1 MNKTSFLSKEV
12 SLKRIGVALIFTFL
26 CPIMLYVIGAYYS
39 DLINTSLKNHYT
51 NELSNES
58 QASTISEPIVLGT
71 ADISLLTS
79 EYDKEYAKGANIYT
93 SEEWT
98 PEQYIE
104 MQRSIDNPQYDVK
117 AGSTTKDKWLIGKDD
132 YLYLECDPI
141 NAEYLSYPPYF
152 ASCTLKINDYTIQT
166 NLRSDVTCDWDK
178 DYKNPTNC
186 KQEVYLVKYTDE
198 HLKNQY
204 LFYSSLDTVGS
215 VYSIWAYEL
224 GENGYTPLYFD
235 FIDSISQY
243 KLTRGGL
250 YTDNLYLAFTDNSKT
265 DFRLITS
272 FYDPAMQSIY
282 RIDYEWQVTNR
293 RLLLK
298 NKVVE
303 M

>member
-1 MNKTSFLSKEV
+1 MIKREWFKNKKAIIAITLF
-12 SLKRIGVALIFTFL
+12 FL
-26 CPIMLYVIGAYYS
+26 CFIMFFFIGRYYYKIIIS
-39 DLINTSLKNHYT
+39 SSEKSSPKETTSNPL
-51 NELSNES
+51 
-58 QASTISEPIVLGT
+58 VLGT

-79 EYDKEYAKGANIYT
+79 EYDKEYAKGADIYT
-93 SEEWT
+93 TEEWR

-132 YLYLECDPI
+132 YLYLECDSI
-141 NAEYLSYPPYF
+141 NAKYLSYPPYF
-152 ASCTLKINDYTIQT
+152 ASCSLKINDSVLTT
-166 NLRSDVTCDWDK
+166 NLRADVTCDWGK

-186 KQEVYLVKYTDE
+186 KQEVYLVRYTDE
-198 HLKNQY
+198 HLNKQY
-204 LFYSSLDTVGS
+204 LFYSTLDDVGS
-215 VYSIWAYEL
+215 VYTIWVYEL
-224 GENGYTPLYFD
+224 GEDSYTQLYFD
-235 FIDSISQY
+235 FKDSISQY

-272 FYDPAMQSIY
+272 FYDPAMQSIH
-282 RIDYEWQVTNR
+282 RIDYEWQVTNG